1 MARQSRTIGSRLKEL
16 RQSLGL
22 TQQEFAKRFGLPART
37 AQSYERDEALP
48 SAAFLQQ
55 LAAQNVD
62 INELLAG
69 YPLRRPAKQDA
80 ATYTTIV
87 TVEGGGTHQPGEL
100 DLEVLEWVL
109 RNAIEE
115 ARTAKHIDWQRTA
128 HRFAAMY
135 ARRFGELHSR
145 G

>member
-1 MARQSRTIGSRLKEL
+1 M
-16 RQSLGL
+16 
-22 TQQEFAKRFGLPART
+22 
-37 AQSYERDEALP
+37 
-48 SAAFLQQ
+48 QQ
-55 LAAQNVD
+55 LAAQNID
-62 INELLAG
+62 INELLTG
-69 YPLRRPAKQDA
+69 YPLRRPVKQDA

-128 HRFAAMY
+128 HRFAALY
-135 ARRFGELHSR
+135 ARRFGELQAQR
-145 G
+145 